1 MAAFS
6 EIGFQVQGQND
17 PTKGIETLGSAMTCD
32 QESEGV
38 LLREVVL
45 DTGEARLMLFHRR
58 LPSPEPIENG
68 PVGGDRQRL
77 AYRFSLLRHVFYPYR
92 WNRTAQFQIDWM
104 RTQLRGG
111 PIYQSSLMGAV
122 LRGGN
127 SVGLLPRSAPLS
139 TAREQGD
146 LAPDVLRVYSP
157 DLEGFMDVGHSIED
171 SPSAAPHSM
180 IVRTCRRCH
189 TIVTNSAR

>member
-32 QESEGV
+32 QESEGL

-45 DTGEARLMLFHRR
+45 DAGEARLMLFHRC

-77 AYRFSLLRHVFYPYR
+77 AYRFSLLRHLFYPYR
-92 WNRTAQFQIDWM
+92 WNRTAQLQIDWM
-104 RTQLRGG
+104 RTQLRGW
-111 PIYQSSLMGAV
+111 PIYQSSLTWPSRVSGTASACRPGA
-122 LRGGN
+122 LR
-127 SVGLLPRSAPLS
+127 
-139 TAREQGD
+139 
-146 LAPDVLRVYSP
+146 SP
-157 DLEGFMDVGHSIED
+157 
-171 SPSAAPHSM
+171 PSASDE
-180 IVRTCRRCH
+180 
-189 TIVTNSAR
+189 